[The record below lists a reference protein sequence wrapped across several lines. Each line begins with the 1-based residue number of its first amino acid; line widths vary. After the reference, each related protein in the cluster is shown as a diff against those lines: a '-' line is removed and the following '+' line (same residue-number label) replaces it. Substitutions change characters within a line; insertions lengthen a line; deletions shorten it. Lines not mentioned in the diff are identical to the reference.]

1 MAKMSSLQMGDDG
14 EHHTAPWHILPPK
27 TDDEEG
33 GPHQSMDESGQGPRR
48 AAAVAED
55 VACPLGI

>member
-14 EHHTAPWHILPPK
+14 KHHAAPRHILPPK
-27 TDDEEG
+27 TNDEEG
-33 GPHQSMDESGQGPRR
+33 GPHQSMDEGPRR